1 MRRSRRNALQAG
13 ATLALGASIPGARL
27 LAQQQ
32 PVKIGMSIAQTGPL
46 AASGRAALVA
56 LRMWAEDVNAHGG
69 LLGRR
74 VELIAYDDQGSA
86 SATPALY
93 AKLLDVDRVDLLIA
107 PYGTVPTAPLMGMV
121 KSRGKLLMGN
131 FSFQVNHVVKHDMW
145 FNNAPW
151 NDAYSWSDGF
161 FRIGRG
167 QGASNV
173 AFLAADNEFAQSL
186 ANGARELAKQ
196 FGLKILYDQNY
207 PPGTTE
213 FSPMIRSIRAAR
225 PDMVFVMSYP
235 AESVQIV
242 RAVGEIGVGAS
253 VKIFGGGMV
262 GLQYTPVMESLGSA
276 LNGILNYNTYV
287 PGIKYEGIE
296 EFLSRYSKRAIEA
309 RVDPLGFYHPP
320 FGYAI
325 GQMLEQAI
333 AATRSVQDR
342 AMADYLRANEMKTVV
357 GPIRYGTDG
366 EWAQP
371 RVITTQFQGVKDRNL
386 EQFRKPGVQAILF
399 PEDLKNGRLKAPFE
413 QARTATLRPIPR
425 A

>member
-1 MRRSRRNALQAG
+1 MRRSRRSALKAG

-27 LAQQQ
+27 FAQQRA
-32 PVKIGMSIAQTGPL
+32 VKIGMGIAQTGPL
-46 AASGRAALVA
+46 AASGKAALVA
-56 LRMWAEDVNAHGG
+56 LRMWVEDVNARGG

-86 SATPALY
+86 SATPVLY

-151 NDAYSWSDGF
+151 NDASSFSRGF
-161 FRIGRG
+161 FRIGQG
-167 QGASNV
+167 QGANNV

-207 PPGTTE
+207 PPGTTD
-213 FSPMIRSIRAAR
+213 FSSMIRSIRAVR
-225 PDMVFVMSYP
+225 PDMVLVMSYP

-262 GLQYTPVMESLGSA
+262 GLQYTSIMESLGSA

-287 PGIKYEGIE
+287 PGIEYEGIE
-296 EFLSRYSKRAIEA
+296 EFFSRYWKRAIEA
-309 RVDPLGFYHPP
+309 RVDPLGFYLPP
-320 FGYAI
+320 FEYAI
-325 GQMLEQAI
+325 GQMLEHAV
-333 AATRSVQDR
+333 AATRSLQDR
-342 AMADYLRANEMKTVV
+342 AIADYLRSNEMKTIV
-357 GPIRYGTDG
+357 GPIRYGPDG
-366 EWAQP
+366 EWAQA
-371 RVITTQFQGVKDRNL
+371 RVITTQFQGAKDRNL

-413 QARTATLRPIPR
+413 RARTAT
-425 A
+425 